1 MGDIMIAK
9 RVIAIALC
17 AGGLAACGENY
28 AGFCED
34 VATQYDTGMY
44 DKFEITE
51 VIDYTAQD
59 NPRPEVYVRF
69 TGMRETGFEEKRN
82 VLCEFDDTASG
93 LKVTNIVV
101 DGRKLT
107 PEMVA
112 QYTRTL
118 GAN

>member
-1 MGDIMIAK
+1 MSVK
-9 RVIAIALC
+9 RVIAAGLCSIALS
-17 AGGLAACGENY
+17 ACGENY

-34 VATQYDTGMY
+34 VAMQYDTGMY
-44 DKFEITE
+44 DKFAITE
-51 VIDYTAQD
+51 VIDYTTQD

-82 VLCEFDDTASG
+82 VLCEFDDKASG

-107 PEMVA
+107 PDMVA